1 MLILREIVAEPHAES
16 WLRGGGPMNQVGSCT
31 LFGEK
36 SKYLCQRQIWV
47 GWQTFLFSLITFIQ
61 RRSVN

>member
-16 WLRGGGPMNQVGSCT
+16 GGGPMNQVGSCT

-36 SKYLCQRQIWV
+36 SKYLCQRQI
-47 GWQTFLFSLITFIQ
+47 
-61 RRSVN
+61 

>member
-1 MLILREIVAEPHAES
+1 MLMLREIVAEPHADTDAGVPWTRS
-16 WLRGGGPMNQVGSCT
+16 GHST
-31 LFGEK
+31 FFGRK

-47 GWQTFLFSLITFIQ
+47 GWQTLFSLITFIQ